1 MIQTLLDSTVH
12 ADGWI
17 CSALRLA
24 PVNFK
29 AGHSVSTATRRP
41 ITVQPQISSAV
52 GGLGGGERAEGGG
65 SWERE
70 RERRKAETLE
80 RDKVACS
87 WRLILCER
95 LLLLFCSQAVCR
107 IHGDRL
113 GKEDLIS
120 QSVCWR
126 RKKEQREG
134 IAAQI
139 MRVDAVFPG
148 VRFHKMRDH
157 CTTAGRKQQSKV
169 CVCVCV
175 CVRVRVCECVR
186 ACVRVCVR
194 VCVCACVCV
203 CVCTCVRECVCVCV
217 RACVCVT

>member
-1 MIQTLLDSTVH
+1 MDLFCAPFGSSQLLKLD
-12 ADGWI
+12 
-17 CSALRLA
+17 
-24 PVNFK
+24 
-29 AGHSVSTATRRP
+29 HSVSTATRRP

-52 GGLGGGERAEGGG
+52 GGSEEEKEQREGGPG
-65 SWERE
+65 KENESGGRQ
-70 RERRKAETLE
+70 KTLE

-87 WRLILCER
+87 WRLILSER

-126 RKKEQREG
+126 RKKEQREEKKG
-134 IAAQI
+134 GNSCSDHESGC
-139 MRVDAVFPG
+139 RLPG